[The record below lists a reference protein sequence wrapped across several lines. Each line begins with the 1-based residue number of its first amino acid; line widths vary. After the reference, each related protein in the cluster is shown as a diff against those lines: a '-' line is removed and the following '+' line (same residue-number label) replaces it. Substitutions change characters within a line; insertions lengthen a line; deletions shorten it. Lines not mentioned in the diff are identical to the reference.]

1 MSAGLSPAIQ
11 RGTAPISGSG
21 LLLSVA
27 AAATV
32 VAAGGIP
39 FDAVLAGMVAA
50 GHGIEAICLYLDLS
64 RAALDDHLVRL
75 GLRTPH
81 DRPLRK
87 LGPRGWSEIDTRR
100 LIAWRVC
107 GIHPET
113 IGQRLGRSANA
124 VRAKARRLGLPRPD
138 RKSLQRVDP
147 AKLKDP
153 GPGIAFVAPAEEAEA
168 PSQSPSAECGAVA
181 GVVPVRPGQLADGIS
196 SSRPEAILPSPVASS
211 ASGDGAGTQGELPLV
226 RVVPVESLPAKPD
239 RLLVSRPSILVRRPT
254 GGREYWRE
262 IGEHPEDVGLLLE
275 DLGWI
280 ANLRSLRLNGVAVLA
295 MGLRSMGGQHWR
307 GIAADARLT
316 SGCTRTELSRS
327 LLPRDF
333 DRRKFGPSWNAEC
346 AFATLEFSG
355 YELAEDEQGRFF
367 WRHRRDRRNVH
378 CSRKQREEIG
388 AEDGCER
395 RKSQEIT
402 LLTRQDLAALP
413 ERSVTSFADAC
424 AKMDLVIG
432 TGGLRRSRTSV
443 SAAARW
449 AQRANGGRGRGHKS
463 VAPEVGLAR
472 HLFAA
477 RPRLLAR
484 SVTGMVAAQA
494 D

>member
-1 MSAGLSPAIQ
+1 VSAGLSPAIQ
-11 RGTAPISGSG
+11 RGAAPFSGTG

-32 VAAGGIP
+32 VAGGGIP

-81 DRPLRK
+81 DRPRRK

-100 LIAWRVC
+100 LIAWRVG

-124 VRAKARRLGLPRPD
+124 VRAKARRLGLPRPG
-138 RKSLQRVDP
+138 RKSLRRVDP
-147 AKLKDP
+147 AGLKDP
-153 GPGIAFVAPAEEAEA
+153 GPGIAFAAPAEEAEA
-168 PSQSPSAECGAVA
+168 PLQSPSAECGAVA
-181 GVVPVRPGQLADGIS
+181 GVVAARPDQPADGS
-196 SSRPEAILPSPVASS
+196 NSLRPAALLASPVASS
-211 ASGDGAGTQGELPLV
+211 TLGDSANAQGELPLV
-226 RVVPVESLPAKPD
+226 RVDPAKSPPAKQD
-239 RLLVSRPSILVRRPT
+239 MLLISRPSVLAQLPPDDC
-254 GGREYWRE
+254 EKWKE
-262 IGEHPEDVGLLLE
+262 IGERPGEVGLLLE

-307 GIAADARLT
+307 EIAADARLT
-316 SGCTRTELSRS
+316 SACGRTELSRS

-333 DRRKFGPSWNAEC
+333 DRRKFGASWDADC

-388 AEDGCER
+388 AEDGSER

-402 LLTRQDLAALP
+402 LLTREDLASLP

-424 AKMDLVIG
+424 AKMDLVID
-432 TGGLRRSRTSV
+432 TGGSRRSQTSV

-449 AQRANGGRGRGHKS
+449 AQRENGGRGRRHKS
-463 VAPEVGLAR
+463 AVPEIGLAT
-472 HLFAA
+472 HLFAV
-477 RPRLLAR
+477 RPRLPAR
-484 SVTGMVAAQA
+484 SATGRITA
-494 D
+494 

>member
-1 MSAGLSPAIQ
+1 
-11 RGTAPISGSG
+11 

-27 AAATV
+27 AAAT
-32 VAAGGIP
+32 AAAGIP
-39 FDAVLAGMVAA
+39 FDAILAGMVAA
-50 GHGIEAICLYLDLS
+50 GQGIEAICLYLDLS

-100 LIAWRVC
+100 LIAWRVR

-124 VRAKARRLGLPRPD
+124 VRAKARRLGIPRPD

-147 AKLKDP
+147 AILTDP
-153 GPGIAFVAPAEEAEA
+153 WPGIAFAGPAEGAEA
-168 PSQSPSAECGAVA
+168 PPQSPPPLAGAVA
-181 GVVPVRPGQLADGIS
+181 GIDAAGDGIS
-196 SSRPEAILPSPVASS
+196 SVRSAALLASPTASVASGES
-211 ASGDGAGTQGELPLV
+211 ANAQGELPLV
-226 RVVPVESLPAKPD
+226 RVVPAKSVAAKPGV
-239 RLLVSRPSILVRRPT
+239 LLVPPPSILVRPPIADC
-254 GGREYWRE
+254 EYWRE
-262 IGEHPEDVGLLLE
+262 IGERPEEVGLLLK

-280 ANLRSLRLNGVAVLA
+280 ANLLSLRLNGVAVLA

-307 GIAADARLT
+307 RIATDAGLT
-316 SGCTRTELSRS
+316 SGCARTELSRS

-333 DRRKFGPSWNAEC
+333 DRRKFGMSWDADC

-378 CSRKQREEIG
+378 CSRMRREQIG
-388 AEDGCER
+388 AEDGSER
-395 RKSQEIT
+395 RKPQEIR
-402 LLTRQDLAALP
+402 LLTREDLAALP

-424 AKMDLVIG
+424 AKMDLVVG

-443 SAAARW
+443 AAAAVGRSERT
-449 AQRANGGRGRGHKS
+449 AAENADAN
-463 VAPEVGLAR
+463 L
-472 HLFAA
+472 
-477 RPRLLAR
+477 R
-484 SVTGMVAAQA
+484 SRKPVLRCSYSLPTRVSRQVQPLV
-494 D
+494 

>member
-1 MSAGLSPAIQ
+1 VSAGLSGESQPE
-11 RGTAPISGSG
+11 RVPISGSG
-21 LLLSVA
+21 LLFACTA
-27 AAATV
+27 AAA
-32 VAAGGIP
+32 AAVGFP
-39 FDAVLAGMVAA
+39 FDPVLAGMVAA
-50 GHGIEAICLYLDLS
+50 GQGIQAICLYLGLT
-64 RAALDDHLVRL
+64 RPALDKHLVRL

-81 DRPLRK
+81 ERPLRK
-87 LGPRGWSEIDTRR
+87 PGPRGWSVLDTIR
-100 LIAWRVC
+100 LIGWRVA

-168 PSQSPSAECGAVA
+168 PSQSPSAECGVVA
-181 GVVPVRPGQLADGIS
+181 GVVAARPDQPADGS
-196 SSRPEAILPSPVASS
+196 NSLRPAALLASPVASS
-211 ASGDGAGTQGELPLV
+211 TLGDSANAQGELPLV
-226 RVVPVESLPAKPD
+226 RVDPAKPPPAKQD
-239 RLLVSRPSILVRRPT
+239 MLLVSRPSVLAQLPP
-254 GGREYWRE
+254 GNCEYWKE
-262 IGEHPEDVGLLLE
+262 IGERPGEVGLLLE

-307 GIAADARLT
+307 KIAADARLT
-316 SGCTRTELSRS
+316 SGCGRTELSRS

-333 DRRKFGPSWNAEC
+333 DRRKFGPSWDAEC

-388 AEDGCER
+388 AEDGSER

-402 LLTRQDLAALP
+402 LLTREDLAALP

-424 AKMDLVIG
+424 AKMDLVVG

-449 AQRANGGRGRGHKS
+449 AQRGNGGRGRGHKS

-477 RPRLLAR
+477 RPRLPAGLGN
-484 SVTGMVAAQA
+484 GMVAAYA
-494 D
+494 H

>member
-1 MSAGLSPAIQ
+1 VSAGLSGASQPE
-11 RGTAPISGSG
+11 RVPISGSG
-21 LLLSVA
+21 LLFACTA
-27 AAATV
+27 AAA
-32 VAAGGIP
+32 AAVGFP
-39 FDAVLAGMVAA
+39 FDPVLAGMVAA
-50 GHGIEAICLYLDLS
+50 GQGIQAICLYLGLT
-64 RAALDDHLVRL
+64 RPALDKHLVRL

-81 DRPLRK
+81 ERPLRK
-87 LGPRGWSEIDTRR
+87 PGPRGWSVLDTIR
-100 LIAWRVC
+100 LIGWRVA

-211 ASGDGAGTQGELPLV
+211 ASGDGAGAQGELPLV
-226 RVVPVESLPAKPD
+226 RVVPALSLPAKPD
-239 RLLVSRPSILVRRPT
+239 RLVSRPPVLAQLPP
-254 GGREYWRE
+254 GGCEYWRE
-262 IGEHPEDVGLLLE
+262 IGERPGEVGLLLE

-333 DRRKFGPSWNAEC
+333 DRRKFGPSWDAEC

-378 CSRKQREEIG
+378 CSRKLREEIG

-395 RKSQEIT
+395 RESQQIT
-402 LLTRQDLAALP
+402 LLTWEDLAALP

-449 AQRANGGRGRGHKS
+449 AQRGNGGRGRWRKS

-477 RPRLLAR
+477 RPRPPAGLT
-484 SVTGMVAAQA
+484 TGMVAAQA
-494 D
+494 P

>member
-1 MSAGLSPAIQ
+1 VSAGLSGASQPE
-11 RGTAPISGSG
+11 RVPISGSG
-21 LLLSVA
+21 LLFACTA
-27 AAATV
+27 AAA
-32 VAAGGIP
+32 AAVGFP
-39 FDAVLAGMVAA
+39 FDPVLAGMVAA
-50 GHGIEAICLYLDLS
+50 GQGIQAICLYLGLT
-64 RAALDDHLVRL
+64 RPALDEHLVRL

-81 DRPLRK
+81 ERPLRK
-87 LGPRGWSEIDTRR
+87 PGPRGWSVLDTIR
-100 LIAWRVC
+100 LIGWRVA

-138 RKSLQRVDP
+138 RRSLRRVDP
-147 AKLKDP
+147 AGLKDP
-153 GPGIAFVAPAEEAEA
+153 GPSIAFAAPAEEAEA

-196 SSRPEAILPSPVASS
+196 SSRPEAILPSPVAPSTPGDS
-211 ASGDGAGTQGELPLV
+211 ANAQGELPLV
-226 RVVPVESLPAKPD
+226 CVDPAKSPPAKQD
-239 RLLVSRPSILVRRPT
+239 MLLVSRPSVLAQLPPRDC
-254 GGREYWRE
+254 EYWRE
-262 IGEHPEDVGLLLE
+262 IGEHPEGVGLLLE

-307 GIAADARLT
+307 SIAADARLT

-395 RKSQEIT
+395 RESQQIT
-402 LLTRQDLAALP
+402 LLTREDLAALP
-413 ERSVTSFADAC
+413 ERSVTSFADVC
-424 AKMDLVIG
+424 AKMDLVVI

-449 AQRANGGRGRGHKS
+449 AQRGNGGRGRGHKS
-463 VAPEVGLAR
+463 EAPEVGLAR

-477 RPRLLAR
+477 RPRPPAGLT
-484 SVTGMVAAQA
+484 TGMVAAQA
-494 D
+494 H

>member
-11 RGTAPISGSG
+11 RGAAPFSGTG

-32 VAAGGIP
+32 VAGGGIP

-81 DRPLRK
+81 DRPRRK

-100 LIAWRVC
+100 LIAWRVG

-124 VRAKARRLGLPRPD
+124 VRAKARRLGLPRPG
-138 RKSLQRVDP
+138 RKSLRRVDP
-147 AKLKDP
+147 AGLKDP
-153 GPGIAFVAPAEEAEA
+153 GPGIAFAAPAEEAEA
-168 PSQSPSAECGAVA
+168 PLQSPSAECGAVA
-181 GVVPVRPGQLADGIS
+181 GVVAARPDQPADGS
-196 SSRPEAILPSPVASS
+196 NSLRPAALLASPVASS
-211 ASGDGAGTQGELPLV
+211 TLGDSANAQGELPLV
-226 RVVPVESLPAKPD
+226 RVDPAKSPPAKQD
-239 RLLVSRPSILVRRPT
+239 MLLISRPSVLAQLPPDDC
-254 GGREYWRE
+254 EKWKE
-262 IGEHPEDVGLLLE
+262 IGERPGEVGLLLE

-333 DRRKFGPSWNAEC
+333 DRRKFGPSWDAEC

-395 RKSQEIT
+395 RESQQIT
-402 LLTRQDLAALP
+402 LLTREDLAALP

-424 AKMDLVIG
+424 AKMDLVVI

-449 AQRANGGRGRGHKS
+449 AQRENGGRGRGHKS
-463 VAPEVGLAR
+463 EAPEVGLAR

-477 RPRLLAR
+477 RQRLPAGLT
-484 SVTGMVAAQA
+484 TGMVAAQA
-494 D
+494 H

>member
-1 MSAGLSPAIQ
+1 VSAGLSPAIQ
-11 RGTAPISGSG
+11 RGTAPFSGPG
-21 LLLSVA
+21 LLLSLA

-32 VAAGGIP
+32 VADIP

-64 RAALDDHLVRL
+64 RAALDYHLVRL

-81 DRPLRK
+81 DRALRK
-87 LGPRGWSEIDTRR
+87 PGPRGWSEIDTRR

-124 VRAKARRLGLPRPD
+124 VRAKARRLGLPRPE

-147 AKLKDP
+147 ARLKDP
-153 GPGIAFVAPAEEAEA
+153 GPGIAFAASTEEAEA
-168 PSQSPSAECGAVA
+168 PPQSLSAACGAA
-181 GVVPVRPGQLADGIS
+181 TGVGAVPPGQPADGIS
-196 SSRPEAILPSPVASS
+196 SIRPATLLPSPIASS
-211 ASGDGAGTQGELPLV
+211 TSGDGPNAQGELRLV
-226 RVVPVESLPAKPD
+226 RGVPAK
-239 RLLVSRPSILVRRPT
+239 SRPAKADMLLASRPWNLVRPPL
-254 GGREYWRE
+254 GNCEYWKE
-262 IGEHPEDVGLLLE
+262 IGERPEDVGRLLE

-307 GIAADARLT
+307 GIATDARLT
-316 SGCTRTELSRS
+316 SGCARTELSRS

-333 DRRKFGPSWNAEC
+333 DRRKFGPSWDVEC

-388 AEDGCER
+388 AEDGSER
-395 RKSQEIT
+395 RQSQQIT
-402 LLTRQDLAALP
+402 LLTREDLAGLP

-449 AQRANGGRGRGHKS
+449 AQRGNGGRGRGHKS
-463 VAPEVGLAR
+463 AAPEVGLAR

-477 RPRLLAR
+477 RPRLPAGLA
-484 SVTGMVAAQA
+484 TGMITA
-494 D
+494 

>member
-1 MSAGLSPAIQ
+1 
-11 RGTAPISGSG
+11 
-21 LLLSVA
+21 
-27 AAATV
+27 
-32 VAAGGIP
+32 
-39 FDAVLAGMVAA
+39 
-50 GHGIEAICLYLDLS
+50 
-64 RAALDDHLVRL
+64 
-75 GLRTPH
+75 
-81 DRPLRK
+81 
-87 LGPRGWSEIDTRR
+87 
-100 LIAWRVC
+100 
-107 GIHPET
+107 
-113 IGQRLGRSANA
+113 
-124 VRAKARRLGLPRPD
+124 
-138 RKSLQRVDP
+138 LQRVDP

-211 ASGDGAGTQGELPLV
+211 ASGDGAGAQGELPLV

-239 RLLVSRPSILVRRPT
+239 RLVSRPSILVRWPT

-262 IGEHPEDVGLLLE
+262 IGEHTEDVGLLLE

-395 RKSQEIT
+395 RESQQIT
-402 LLTRQDLAALP
+402 LLTREDLASLP

-424 AKMDLVIG
+424 AKMDLVVG
-432 TGGLRRSRTSV
+432 TGGLRRARTSV

-449 AQRANGGRGRGHKS
+449 AQRGNGGRGRGHKS

-477 RPRLLAR
+477 RPRLLAGLA
-484 SVTGMVAAQA
+484 TGIVAAQA
-494 D
+494 H

>member
-1 MSAGLSPAIQ
+1 
-11 RGTAPISGSG
+11 
-21 LLLSVA
+21 
-27 AAATV
+27 
-32 VAAGGIP
+32 
-39 FDAVLAGMVAA
+39 MVAA
-50 GHGIEAICLYLDLS
+50 GQGIHAICLYLGLT
-64 RAALDDHLVRL
+64 RAVLDEHLVRL

-81 DRPLRK
+81 ERPLRRP
-87 LGPRGWSEIDTRR
+87 GPRGWSVLDTIR
-100 LIAWRVC
+100 LIAWRVA

-138 RKSLQRVDP
+138 RRSLRRVDP
-147 AKLKDP
+147 AGLKDP
-153 GPGIAFVAPAEEAEA
+153 GPGIAFAAPAEEAEA

-211 ASGDGAGTQGELPLV
+211 ASGDGAGAQGELPLV

-307 GIAADARLT
+307 GITADARLT
-316 SGCTRTELSRS
+316 SGCGRTELSRS

-333 DRRKFGPSWNAEC
+333 DRRKFGPLWDAEC

-367 WRHRRDRRNVH
+367 WRHQRDRRNVH

-388 AEDGCER
+388 AEDGSER

-402 LLTRQDLAALP
+402 LLTRQDLASLP
-413 ERSVTSFADAC
+413 ERSVTSFAEAC

-443 SAAARW
+443 AAAARW
-449 AQRANGGRGRGHKS
+449 AQRANGCRERRRES
-463 VAPEVGLAR
+463 AEPEAGLAMQ
-472 HLFAA
+472 LFASH
-477 RPRLLAR
+477 PGLPAR
-484 SVTGMVAAQA
+484 SATGRITA
-494 D
+494 

>member
-1 MSAGLSPAIQ
+1 MSAGLSGSSQPE
-11 RGTAPISGSG
+11 RVPISGSG
-21 LLLSVA
+21 LLFACTA
-27 AAATV
+27 AAA
-32 VAAGGIP
+32 AAVGFP
-39 FDAVLAGMVAA
+39 FDPVLASMVAA
-50 GHGIEAICLYLDLS
+50 GQGIQAICLYLGLT
-64 RAALDDHLVRL
+64 RPALDKHLVRL

-81 DRPLRK
+81 ERPLRK
-87 LGPRGWSEIDTRR
+87 PGPRGWSVLDTIR
-100 LIAWRVC
+100 LIGWRVA

-168 PSQSPSAECGAVA
+168 PSQSQSAECGAVA
-181 GVVPVRPGQLADGIS
+181 GVVAARPDQPADGS
-196 SSRPEAILPSPVASS
+196 NSLRPAALLASPVASS
-211 ASGDGAGTQGELPLV
+211 TLGDSANAQGELPLV

-239 RLLVSRPSILVRRPT
+239 RLVSRPSVLAQLPP
-254 GGREYWRE
+254 GDCEYWKE
-262 IGEHPEDVGLLLE
+262 IGERPGEVGLLLE

-316 SGCTRTELSRS
+316 SGRTRTELSRS

-333 DRRKFGPSWNAEC
+333 DRRKFGPSWDAEC

-388 AEDGCER
+388 AEDRSER
-395 RKSQEIT
+395 REFSA
-402 LLTRQDLAALP
+402 DYA
-413 ERSVTSFADAC
+413 ADA
-424 AKMDLVIG
+424 G
-432 TGGLRRSRTSV
+432 RSRGASGKERHLV
-443 SAAARW
+443 RGCMRENGPRRRHGGVAKVADLSLCCSPLGAARERRPGT
-449 AQRANGGRGRGHKS
+449 RA
-463 VAPEVGLAR
+463 
-472 HLFAA
+472 
-477 RPRLLAR
+477 
-484 SVTGMVAAQA
+484 
-494 D
+494 

>member
-1 MSAGLSPAIQ
+1 M
-11 RGTAPISGSG
+11 APISGSG

-27 AAATV
+27 AAAT
-32 VAAGGIP
+32 AAAGIP
-39 FDAVLAGMVAA
+39 FDAILAGMVAA
-50 GHGIEAICLYLDLS
+50 GQGIEAICLYLDLS

-100 LIAWRVC
+100 LIAWRVR

-124 VRAKARRLGLPRPD
+124 VRAKARRLGIPRPD

-147 AKLKDP
+147 ARLTDP
-153 GPGIAFVAPAEEAEA
+153 GPGIAFAAPTEEAGA
-168 PSQSPSAECGAVA
+168 PPQSPPAACGAAAGIVA
-181 GVVPVRPGQLADGIS
+181 VRPSEPADGIS
-196 SSRPEAILPSPVASS
+196 SLSPTALLPSPAASS
-211 ASGDGAGTQGELPLV
+211 ASGDSASAEGEAPLV
-226 RVVPVESLPAKPD
+226 RVVPDKSLTAKPGV
-239 RLLVSRPSILVRRPT
+239 LLASRPSILVRPPI
-254 GGREYWRE
+254 GGCEYWRE
-262 IGEHPEDVGLLLE
+262 IGERPEEVGRLLK

-280 ANLRSLRLNGVAVLA
+280 ANLRWLRLNGVAVLA

-307 GIAADARLT
+307 RIAADAGLT
-316 SGCTRTELSRS
+316 SGCARTELSRS

-333 DRRKFGPSWNAEC
+333 DRRKFGPSWDAEC

-388 AEDGCER
+388 AEDGSER

-402 LLTRQDLAALP
+402 LLTREDLTAIP
-413 ERSVTSFADAC
+413 ERTVTSFADAC

-443 SAAARW
+443 RAAARW
-449 AQRANGGRGRGHKS
+449 AQRANGGRGRRHES
-463 VAPEVGLAR
+463 AEPEIGLATQ
-472 HLFAA
+472 LFAA
-477 RPRLLAR
+477 RPRVPAGWPLAR
-484 SVTGMVAAQA
+484 SPRRPV
-494 D
+494 